1 MVMEGA
7 NMAREVIVTADKIRK
22 RHRLSRIVK
31 ISLLSLLLLLIVIYI
46 LLQVN
51 YSEGS
56 FSVSLSNNDTL
67 ESGITLFE
75 TLDDPTPKRR
85 LFANNIQFMDNISI
99 KWLPEDID
107 SGGYEGSHNGDN
119 YIAYSFYLENRGT
132 QVINYWY
139 SMIVDD
145 VIKNVDEA
153 IRIQIYLNG
162 EPTLYAK
169 KNYLN
174 NEPEKDTIKFR
185 EDKDGTIILQQ
196 RKNFNPGDLDRFTIV
211 VWVEGDDPECVD
223 ALIGGMLKM
232 HMSITEEHIE

>member
-75 TLDDPTPKRR
+75 T
-85 LFANNIQFMDNISI
+85 
-99 KWLPEDID
+99 
-107 SGGYEGSHNGDN
+107 
-119 YIAYSFYLENRGT
+119 
-132 QVINYWY
+132 
-139 SMIVDD
+139 
-145 VIKNVDEA
+145 
-153 IRIQIYLNG
+153 
-162 EPTLYAK
+162 
-169 KNYLN
+169 
-174 NEPEKDTIKFR
+174 
-185 EDKDGTIILQQ
+185 
-196 RKNFNPGDLDRFTIV
+196 
-211 VWVEGDDPECVD
+211 
-223 ALIGGMLKM
+223 
-232 HMSITEEHIE
+232 